1 MTALSKFLVLLAIF
15 LSASS
20 GDAFVNHAQLNHL
33 FRFDASK
40 SNPTNKPSCIPSY
53 ESTRNQMN
61 DQTTKQGLEWNAE
74 LSNVLSSNRV
84 KYSLLSRQDA
94 TFPSKT
100 TVTQNTLSE
109 RVTFRASVVDDEIQT
124 QSLYSQNTQI
134 PIGKGQH
141 KEVSRSARVPFSTIY
156 PFGGLSP
163 ICSFGGLSCMVHSH
177 AVKVPAISSN
187 ELPAGLGLRSANSRA
202 GCIASAQTSGLHHTQ
217 TNDSPAKQQ
226 PVPNDDPA
234 IDISL
239 QLCVPTIPTVSATST
254 AISTHIVAIT
264 TELNGQDLLLLCAQ
278 DNPAITMTTHEQNLL
293 LSCVHN
299 DSTNT
304 MTMATHV
311 KLLLLHCVRDDLAI
325 MMATH
330 ANLLL
335 HSVRDDLAIMMAT
348 HAKLKLQLIVE
359 FIRNALD
366 ARIQQWLIVVLHSKR
381 ESDGR
386 KLIVD
391 SILTRA
397 VQTNHVTKIFLHIC
411 DDCRIFREGEWEKY
425 ARNDGLFG
433 RLVSPNFGFVR
444 FVGFVGFIGFVDFVG
459 FFRFVGFVG
468 FGSFIGFSGFVRFVS
483 LGLIVSVRF
492 AGFIGFV
499 GFVSFVGFSLIVSVG
514 TAAATKISWRRK
526 HAAARGVATTRTS
539 ATGIADAA
547 IMLAASSSRFY
558 LIAREKMMFC
568 LLALYRK
575 NMWWWICSFG
585 NSYYGDAL
593 QYSKQIFSGRL
604 PQMTKYCVMR
614 ECENILRG
622 YLCVFDLVFSHM
634 MEFTVLNS
642 QASFWRSL
650 AEISL
655 PFDFAHLN

>member
-33 FRFDASK
+33 FRFDAPK

-156 PFGGLSP
+156 PFGGLST
-163 ICSFGGLSCMVHSH
+163 ICPFGGLSCMVHSH

-278 DNPAITMTTHEQNLL
+278 DNSAITMTMATRAKSLLLNCVKDNPAITMT
-293 LSCVHN
+293 
-299 DSTNT
+299 
-304 MTMATHV
+304 
-311 KLLLLHCVRDDLAI
+311 I
-325 MMATH
+325 
-330 ANLLL
+330 
-335 HSVRDDLAIMMAT
+335 
-348 HAKLKLQLIVE
+348 
-359 FIRNALD
+359 
-366 ARIQQWLIVVLHSKR
+366 
-381 ESDGR
+381 
-386 KLIVD
+386 
-391 SILTRA
+391 
-397 VQTNHVTKIFLHIC
+397 
-411 DDCRIFREGEWEKY
+411 
-425 ARNDGLFG
+425 
-433 RLVSPNFGFVR
+433 
-444 FVGFVGFIGFVDFVG
+444 
-459 FFRFVGFVG
+459 
-468 FGSFIGFSGFVRFVS
+468 
-483 LGLIVSVRF
+483 
-492 AGFIGFV
+492 
-499 GFVSFVGFSLIVSVG
+499 
-514 TAAATKISWRRK
+514 
-526 HAAARGVATTRTS
+526 
-539 ATGIADAA
+539 
-547 IMLAASSSRFY
+547 
-558 LIAREKMMFC
+558 
-568 LLALYRK
+568 
-575 NMWWWICSFG
+575 
-585 NSYYGDAL
+585 
-593 QYSKQIFSGRL
+593 
-604 PQMTKYCVMR
+604 
-614 ECENILRG
+614 
-622 YLCVFDLVFSHM
+622 
-634 MEFTVLNS
+634 
-642 QASFWRSL
+642 
-650 AEISL
+650 
-655 PFDFAHLN
+655 